1 MRFIESLKLAGL
13 LSFPPDMEPFEL
25 ESLNVLI
32 GPNGSGKSNL
42 IEAFELIRALPTDLS
57 IVLGEGGGV
66 SEWIWKG
73 EHSGQAL
80 ACKWR

>member
-32 GPNGSGKSNL
+32 GPNGSGNSRILSKRLNCM
-42 IEAFELIRALPTDLS
+42 RALHETDLS
-57 IVLGEGGGV
+57 AAFRNDGGAMRVDMEG
-66 SEWIWKG
+66 
-73 EHSGQAL
+73 L
-80 ACKWR
+80 WRERNRAN